1 MLERNDA
8 AKKETE
14 IERLKIAIRDNIVT
28 PEVKAN
34 GFGGIDDARFARAID
49 QLAIAYKFKEA
60 KPKPEDIFDGSY
72 LPPAAGR
79 KAN

>member
-8 AKKETE
+8 AKRETE

-34 GFGGIDDARFARAID
+34 GFGGIDNARFARVDRSARD
-49 QLAIAYKFKEA
+49 RLKVQGGEA
-60 KPKPEDIFDGSY
+60 E
-72 LPPAAGR
+72 AGGHF
-79 KAN
+79 